1 MKAGFLVLESGD
13 TFKGLSKTS
22 HERAGEVVFN
32 TSHSGYEEMA
42 TDPSY
47 YSQILVATA
56 PMQGNY
62 GASPEVWESNKLWIH
77 GFICLQMQNTDRENS
92 WLKTLDQNQ
101 IPVVT
106 ELDTRRLVLKLRDSG
121 TVWGA
126 VVVAESEVEAQ
137 ERAQD
142 LIEKQ
147 KKMDMDWVNQVS
159 RQAAEVLQGEVPS
172 GPSVAVLDFG
182 SKNNILRELQK
193 RCSEVKVFPARTSSS
208 EIKDYNPDGILLSNG
223 PGDPNAVEGVVETVK
238 DLLGWKFIFGICM
251 GHQIL
256 ARALSGRTYKL
267 RFGHRGSN
275 HPICDT
281 RSGKIYMSS
290 QNHGYAIEQES
301 LPKEVVVTH
310 TNLNDGTV
318 SGIQYL
324 EKKCMA
330 VQFHPE
336 SHPGPHEA
344 EELFDEFISRL
355 R

>member
-147 KKMDMDWVNQVS
+147 KKWIWI
-159 RQAAEVLQGEVPS
+159 G
-172 GPSVAVLDFG
+172 
-182 SKNNILRELQK
+182 
-193 RCSEVKVFPARTSSS
+193 
-208 EIKDYNPDGILLSNG
+208 
-223 PGDPNAVEGVVETVK
+223 
-238 DLLGWKFIFGICM
+238 
-251 GHQIL
+251 
-256 ARALSGRTYKL
+256 
-267 RFGHRGSN
+267 
-275 HPICDT
+275 
-281 RSGKIYMSS
+281 
-290 QNHGYAIEQES
+290 
-301 LPKEVVVTH
+301 
-310 TNLNDGTV
+310 
-318 SGIQYL
+318 
-324 EKKCMA
+324 
-330 VQFHPE
+330 
-336 SHPGPHEA
+336 
-344 EELFDEFISRL
+344 
-355 R
+355 